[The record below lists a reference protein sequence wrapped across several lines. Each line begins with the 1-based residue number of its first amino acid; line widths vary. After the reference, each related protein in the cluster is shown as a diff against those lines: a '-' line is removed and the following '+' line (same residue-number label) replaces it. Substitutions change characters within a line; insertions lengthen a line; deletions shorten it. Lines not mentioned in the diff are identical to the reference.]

1 MNRVPIIVWN
11 PTYIEEMEPVNHAT
25 FISGDSQIVTAPE
38 SDDGEAVEEIVG
50 EPEVGEMDPIMKDMD
65 DFLGRLAERI
75 QSFKEKLVNPGQT
88 PVVPDEVPAVVDE
101 DIVGDIVEEA
111 EEDPKQVLQ
120 DAVQSLSKQNDG
132 LRSVLSLSR
141 DPSSFQRT
149 EVPNEDVW
157 DTGKAIEQEF
167 KLFPNPTRKGLKD
180 RLDNQ
185 VWDLLRLMQER
196 VIQGTYNETDIKLIE
211 GLKVISVLHARLG
224 VYTEIAL
231 KHRAKRP

>member
-1 MNRVPIIVWN
+1 MNRVPVIVWN
-11 PTYIEEMEPVNHAT
+11 PAYIEELEPMDPAT
-25 FISGDSQIVTAPE
+25 FISGDSQIVIAPA
-38 SDDGEAVEEIVG
+38 SDDGEVVEEIVE
-50 EPEVGEMDPIMKDMD
+50 EPEVGEMNPVMKDMD

-75 QSFKEKLVNPGQT
+75 QSFKEKLANPDQ
-88 PVVPDEVPAVVDE
+88 PSVVPDEVPAAVDG
-101 DIVGDIVEEA
+101 DIAGDIVEGA

-120 DAVQSLSKQNDG
+120 DAVQSLSKLNDG

-141 DPSSFQRT
+141 DTSSSQRT
-149 EVPNEDVW
+149 EVPNVDVW
-157 DTGKAIEQEF
+157 DTGKANEQEF

-185 VWDLLRLMQER
+185 VWDLLRLMHER
-196 VIQGTYNETDIKLIE
+196 VTQGSYNETDIKLIE
-211 GLKVISVLHARLG
+211 GLQVISVLHARLG